1 MKLDYPRYSDG
12 IKSVV
17 QNAFGG
23 FNRQCSAADGEIY
36 DMLNMTCDHYPVLS
50 TSSPRGINENITA
63 SEELTL
69 VGVCD
74 VADRII
80 VIGEQ
85 APPADGTYE
94 LYAEYVTDSGEN
106 VRKYIPFSGRHTS
119 YQGYIRAVSFNR
131 RLAVFCSGEMC
142 MIEIT
147 KDDEGY
153 DQLNCERID
162 RVYDGE
168 SNSYKDDDY
177 TYISINN
184 YAGNFVPG
192 DTLSVYD
199 TRAQT
204 EHYMTL
210 IDAVDEDNNI
220 TTLTFDLNENIFYPN
235 SGEYGDYYVIS
246 RKVPPLEHVC
256 VNRDRIWGT
265 VGNEIYSCASGDMR
279 NWYNYEATAAA
290 SFQAEIYAVSRFVGC
305 ASYGSNVYF
314 FTTED
319 VYRMYGTTP
328 TAFSLVTLGT
338 YGCEEMSGESFGVTS
353 HRLFYNSTHGP
364 VVFDGD
370 TASLI
375 SRPFGDER
383 ITDVRGIAWGG
394 KYYMATADRLYVYD
408 TRYGAWT
415 AEDMRGIVGM
425 LVLSGRLMMLSDE
438 GALYIDAL
446 PGEKVAQVAD
456 SYVEF
461 ADISEGT
468 MFGVNVSEF
477 ALRVWLG
484 EGAKLKLSISCDGD
498 PYREIWSTG
507 REGRRTYTVRYSP
520 MTRCESYRLRLDGEG
535 EWKLYSLMRNYTA
548 TTNQRYGG

>member
-1 MKLDYPRYSDG
+1 
-12 IKSVV
+12 
-17 QNAFGG
+17 
-23 FNRQCSAADGEIY
+23 
-36 DMLNMTCDHYPVLS
+36 
-50 TSSPRGINENITA
+50 
-63 SEELTL
+63 
-69 VGVCD
+69 
-74 VADRII
+74 
-80 VIGEQ
+80 
-85 APPADGTYE
+85 
-94 LYAEYVTDSGEN
+94 
-106 VRKYIPFSGRHTS
+106 
-119 YQGYIRAVSFNR
+119 
-131 RLAVFCSGEMC
+131 

-147 KDDEGY
+147 KDDDGN
-153 DQLNCERID
+153 DQITCERID
-162 RVYDGE
+162 RVYEGE
-168 SNSYKDDDY
+168 SNSHKDDDY
-177 TYISINN
+177 TYISIKD
-184 YAGNFVPG
+184 YAGNFTAG

-199 TRAQT
+199 TQSQT

-210 IDAVDEDNNI
+210 LETADEYNV

-235 SGEYGDYYVIS
+235 SETYGEYFVIS

-265 VGNEIYSCASGDMR
+265 AGNEIYSCASGDMR

-305 ASYGSNVYF
+305 ASFGANVYF
-314 FTTED
+314 FTAED

-328 TAFSLVTLGT
+328 TAFSLVALGT

-394 KYYMATADRLYVYD
+394 KYYMATASRLYVYD

-438 GALYIDAL
+438 GALYMDAL
-446 PGEKVAQVAD
+446 PGERVAQVAD